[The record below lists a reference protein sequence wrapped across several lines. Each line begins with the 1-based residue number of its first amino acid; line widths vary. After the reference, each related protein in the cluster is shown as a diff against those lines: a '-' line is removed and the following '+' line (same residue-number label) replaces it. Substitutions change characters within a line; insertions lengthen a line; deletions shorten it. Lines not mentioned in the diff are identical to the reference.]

1 MSTGSLKIV
10 NDYKLSK
17 TISQGLNYKEPQK
30 LDFK

>member
-10 NDYKLSK
+10 NDNKLGK
-17 TISQGLNYKEPQK
+17 TISQGLNHKEPQK